1 MEKNGYIFFLF
12 FPLWLLGNSTGSAE
26 ITLQSS
32 FRDFLNGNKFLL
44 LLKITFQEENIKF
57 YASLFSCAIVNLV
70 FLFWSSTAPAAQFLY
85 CCVSKKKSFDLVC
98 NFCSAVEL
106 LEPFWRCNILF
117 K

>member
-12 FPLWLLGNSTGSAE
+12 FPVWLLGNSTGSAE

-85 CCVSKKKSFDLVC
+85 CCVSKKKKF
-98 NFCSAVEL
+98 
-106 LEPFWRCNILF
+106 
-117 K
+117 